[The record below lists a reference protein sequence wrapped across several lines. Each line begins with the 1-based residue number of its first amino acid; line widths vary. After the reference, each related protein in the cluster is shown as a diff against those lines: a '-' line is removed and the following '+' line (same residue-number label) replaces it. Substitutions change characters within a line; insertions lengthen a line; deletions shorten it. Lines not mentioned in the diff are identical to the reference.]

1 MIMVFFT
8 WILLM
13 KCMTRA
19 LFLMRACNVVFALK
33 NRGGCG
39 AHLFRVHGIV
49 NPVRRLFDSTQC
61 CSCLREFHTFS
72 KLRHIFF
79 VYPDVDK
86 NCSIVG
92 ILWGLQQ
99 EQDRLPTLPMQE
111 TLHDGI
117 LPPLRAEGPSLLPA
131 PRDEVEYDITLYES
145 VCLVWIDATTPDEGE
160 RVVRDCIRCRPISWH
175 TCWPKMPE
183 DFLSVSDFCTLMD
196 QLSQIHAWDFLTV
209 RDDCGPGHWHQHL
222 SILEEWCEA
231 EVSTEQTALKSHGQ
245 QSGASLWQC
254 FQRRGLSML
263 TGELNNI

>member
-1 MIMVFFT
+1 M
-8 WILLM
+8 
-13 KCMTRA
+13 
-19 LFLMRACNVVFALK
+19 
-33 NRGGCG
+33 
-39 AHLFRVHGIV
+39 
-49 NPVRRLFDSTQC
+49 
-61 CSCLREFHTFS
+61 
-72 KLRHIFF
+72 
-79 VYPDVDK
+79 YPDVHK

-231 EVSTEQTALKSHGQ
+231 EVSTEHLSTPRVSPPHGFGTFCYVLHLY
-245 QSGASLWQC
+245 SGRRRWGD
-254 FQRRGLSML
+254 FQFFLDRMAIANEGFSIHVISVDIVIDQRWGNIADPQVRRFWLDAIRSGFVVGLDPRRPSVRNVV
-263 TGELNNI
+263 TSPW